1 MPTDKHLVNQG
12 AYPHEFMVIETGTA
26 EVSHDGKHLADLGPG
41 DFFGEMALLLNVP
54 RTATVAATSE
64 VTLVVMH
71 ERNFRAMEEEIP
83 AIAERVNAIMEER
96 RAKSAEQ
103 GIETPEAKGSAR
115 RGRGPCARAWRQGSS
130 VRTLTSRQTASIVCQ
145 NPDGWLGRRRPLTEA
160 PTP

>member
-1 MPTDKHLVNQG
+1 MKAERLRKVPLFEGLSDHDYRHLEQWTDEISVPTDKHLVHQG

-26 EVSHDGKHLADLGPG
+26 EVSHDGEHLADLGPG

-83 AIAERVNAIMEER
+83 TIAQRVNAIMEER
-96 RAKSAEQ
+96 RAKSADQ
-103 GIETPEAKGSAR
+103 GIDTPEAKG
-115 RGRGPCARAWRQGSS
+115 
-130 VRTLTSRQTASIVCQ
+130 
-145 NPDGWLGRRRPLTEA
+145 
-160 PTP
+160 